1 MRVEWRLGEIRS
13 NQGGKLTRPTPTTLC
28 PFPSSPRDDDDD
40 DDGKPEEIDM
50 RLIIILT
57 VIIYWLLPVDIAPG
71 PLDDIIVTVAGLIMA
86 AAEKSEVKA

>member
-1 MRVEWRLGEIRS
+1 
-13 NQGGKLTRPTPTTLC
+13 
-28 PFPSSPRDDDDD
+28 
-40 DDGKPEEIDM
+40 M

-86 AAEKSEVKA
+86 AAEGREVKA